1 MSSKHHNF
9 TSTAPR
15 LTMPFLEEVA
25 SEDLGFKLISSL
37 AGIPIFDQGID
48 LDAVANDSLN
58 LLVVGNISKV
68 FACSNGSSIVLD
80 RLSALDTPEISP
92 SKISLN
98 NSGITQLAL
107 NADES
112 KLLIVNN
119 YKLQY
124 IDVANYLSSGSEDV
138 LSFPGF
144 FEVGDIVTVLPNPVL
159 TESLLITTSS
169 KQLYSIINS
178 QLSLVDSNVTCTSWS
193 LDGSSYYYTSSS
205 SLDIQSST
213 KSVKITKEILDDEEF
228 QPGEFHSLYVQEIS
242 PSTKW
247 IVAYESNDSELDNHE
262 IKSYVIS
269 RDPNEQVSAEVTD
282 LAPPYGSVPRV
293 ATYYTA
299 PLVNWVP
306 ETTLHFITS
315 SIATDLG
322 TIILKDKSS
331 ASSIIQSEDTDR
343 AQFPIDDD
351 TGDDASPI
359 GVAIDVTNVDTVVSQ
374 PCTGV
379 EEAQGLP
386 RLLALLHTGRL
397 VSWWV
402 FDKRGLQNNSVNLSR
417 SLELYTKKS
426 VQPPSTVPDLT
437 DSYSLDD
444 LSLGSS
450 SRDATPSN
458 SSEIFKKENSP
469 SLFGNPSSS
478 KENPFGKT
486 DPFMKKESPF
496 GSTTTNSDNPFGK
509 SLQSA
514 FQTSASAQNKPTES
528 TAPKESA
535 PFGSSTLSSA
545 PAGFGKA
552 AMTTNTNV
560 SAGFGN
566 NALGSSSAAGGFG
579 SVGFANAGSSNP
591 GFGSSS
597 FGNTSFGK
605 SSFGTTSFGSGAVQG
620 LSLTSGKPSGFANIA
635 SKPSGFAMA
644 ANNANG
650 FSALGDGSSK
660 DSPFGSK
667 PTPFGSKTE
676 SPFGSSKE
684 SPFGAKHTQ
693 TGSNTDS
700 PFGMTTKASTTESNK
715 DSPFGS
721 KPSLFASKTD
731 SPFGAKPLFGS
742 STNAKS
748 DLNTKPVP
756 SKSSKDSPFG
766 AKTFGTS
773 TDSPF
778 GAKPFGTSTD
788 SPFGAK
794 PVETSTDSPFGTRTD
809 SPFGTSTKDS
819 PFGSMKETNKAPSV
833 SSDDKPL
840 FGSTVP
846 RSDSQFGESKS
857 KASSFNKPAE
867 GNSIFSGKSSAF
879 GENTIKLP
887 SALGGSELFNNLN
900 EKPSA
905 LANLN
910 QKHEEEEEEEEDD
923 DEEEEEEEVEDEE
936 EEEVQALSDSEEEF
950 EHESE
955 DVTENSFDEQSNDGY
970 DVISEP
976 ESRTAE
982 SKSSDP
988 SHFENVIEAQG
999 NRNEQNQETINR
1011 NPDKEPKRISDEEF
1025 VIIENAEVE
1034 GTQENIIDNAKKE
1047 ISEPVIP
1054 DHIERQKSLSSS
1066 DNSAL
1071 EVELIQKNIP
1081 PKKAEFLQFDGLL
1094 PGKRA
1099 NSNPIIHKMELI
1111 QLETD
1116 GQLEI
1121 LHRNLK
1127 ELGKTTNFQDS
1138 PSKIDHFISEEVLK
1152 YPKHWKFSS
1161 IPDMIMMKDI
1171 YETKITTLLTEAKDQ
1186 DCLLQDLILKF
1197 EHTQGQ
1203 RIQIEKLFSQI
1214 SDYTKSQE
1222 SPILKRRPLD
1232 LQNSELQTSLRSKL
1246 QRVKD
1251 LEKELVTK
1259 MMPLKARLVLDSKS
1273 ITSLERVLFNLDSQL
1288 RDHLDHIAELTEEVN
1303 TLDIQETEPKDDL
1316 QMIDHTKAD
1325 SKLSIAKA
1333 FKKTPL
1339 RKNIVL

>member
-9 TSTAPR
+9 ISTAPR

-25 SEDLGFKLISSL
+25 SEDLGFKLINSL
-37 AGIPIFDQGID
+37 DGIPIFDQGID
-48 LDAVANDSLN
+48 LDSVANDSLN
-58 LLVVGNISKV
+58 LLVVGNVSKI

-124 IDVANYLSSGSEDV
+124 IDVPNYLSSGSEVV
-138 LSFPGF
+138 LSFPDF
-144 FEVGDIVTVLPNPVL
+144 FEVGDITTVLPNPVL
-159 TESLLITTSS
+159 PESLLITTSS
-169 KQLYSIINS
+169 KQLHSIINS
-178 QLSLVDSNVTCTSWS
+178 QLSLVDSNVTCASWS

-228 QPGEFHSLYVQEIS
+228 QPGEYHSLYVQELA

-247 IVAYESNDSELDNHE
+247 IVAYESNESELDNHE

-269 RDPNEQVSAEVTD
+269 RDQNEQVSAEVTD

-359 GVAIDVTNVDTVVSQ
+359 GVAIDVSNVDTVVSQ

-417 SLELYTKKS
+417 SLEFYTKKS
-426 VQPPSTVPDLT
+426 LRPPPSAVPDIT

-458 SSEIFKKENSP
+458 SSDIFKKESP
-469 SLFGNPSSS
+469 PNLFGNPSSLN
-478 KENPFGKT
+478 ENPFGKT
-486 DPFMKKESPF
+486 DPFMKKETPF
-496 GSTTTNSDNPFGK
+496 GSSSTTTNSDNPFGK
-509 SLQSA
+509 SSQSA
-514 FQTSASAQNKPTES
+514 FQTSASAQNKSTES
-528 TAPKESA
+528 TTSKESA

-545 PAGFGKA
+545 PVGFGKA
-552 AMTTNTNV
+552 GMTPNTSL

-566 NALGSSSAAGGFG
+566 NNLGSSSLVGGFG

-605 SSFGTTSFGSGAVQG
+605 SSFGTASFGSGAAQG

-676 SPFGSSKE
+676 SPFGSSKD
-684 SPFGAKHTQ
+684 SPFGAKPTQ
-693 TGSNTDS
+693 TGSKTDS
-700 PFGMTTKASTTESNK
+700 PFGSNTKASTMESNK

-721 KPSLFASKTD
+721 KPSLFASKTE

-756 SKSSKDSPFG
+756 SESSKDSPFG
-766 AKTFGTS
+766 AKPFGSNTE
-773 TDSPF
+773 SPF
-778 GAKPFGTSTD
+778 GAKPFGTSTE

-794 PVETSTDSPFGTRTD
+794 PFGTSTESPFGAKPFGTSTG

-819 PFGSMKETNKAPSV
+819 PFGSSKETNEIPSI

-846 RSDSQFGESKS
+846 RSDSQFGESKP
-857 KASSFNKPAE
+857 KASIFNKPAE
-867 GNSIFSGKSSAF
+867 SNSIFSGKTSAF
-879 GENTIKLP
+879 GEDTIKLP
-887 SALGGSELFNNLN
+887 SAIGGSELFKNVN
-900 EKPSA
+900 EKPSVF
-905 LANLN
+905 ANLN
-910 QKHEEEEEEEEDD
+910 QKHEEEEEDQ
-923 DEEEEEEEVEDEE
+923 E

-950 EHESE
+950 EDESE
-955 DVTENSFDEQSNDGY
+955 DVTENSYDEQSNDGY

-988 SHFENVIEAQG
+988 SHFDNVIEAQV
-999 NRNEQNQETINR
+999 NRIEKNQENINR
-1011 NPDKEPKRISDEEF
+1011 NPDEEPKRISDEEF

-1034 GTQENIIDNAKKE
+1034 GSEDNIIGNAKKD

-1081 PKKAEFLQFDGLL
+1081 PTKSEFLQFDGLL
-1094 PGKRA
+1094 PGKQT

-1127 ELGKTTNFQDS
+1127 ELEKTTNYQDS
-1138 PSKIDHFISEEVLK
+1138 PSKIDHFISKEVLK
-1152 YPKHWKFSS
+1152 YPKHWKFSD
-1161 IPDMIMMKDI
+1161 IPDMITMKDI
-1171 YETKITTLLTEAKDQ
+1171 YETKITALLKEARGQ
-1186 DCLLQDLILKF
+1186 DNLLQDLILKF
-1197 EHTQGQ
+1197 EHTHGQ

-1214 SDYTKSQE
+1214 SDYTKTQE
-1222 SPILKRRPLD
+1222 SAILKRRPLD
-1232 LQNSELQTSLRSKL
+1232 LQNSTLQTSLRSKL

-1288 RDHLDHIAELTEEVN
+1288 RDHLDHISELTEEVN
-1303 TLDIQETEPKDDL
+1303 KLDIQETEPKDDL
-1316 QMIDHTKAD
+1316 QMIDHTKSN
-1325 SKLSIAKA
+1325 SKLNIGKS